1 MYKISIE
8 KKRLHFKQPAGTSR
22 GIYTTRDIWL
32 IKLASD
38 KIQEDWESEN
48 VLRFLILVVMLQTIL
63 MKDCWNCAQFSS
75 RMAGLIIPHATLSVG
90 FVWIGNSSSES

>member
-38 KIQEDWESEN
+38 KIPGRLGIGECAPLPD
-48 VLRFLILVVMLQTIL
+48 LVVTLQTIL
-63 MKDCWNCAQFSS
+63 MKDCWNCPQFSS
-75 RMAGLIIPHATLSVG
+75 RMAGLIIRSCGPIRRLCLDWKQL
-90 FVWIGNSSSES
+90 F